1 MENETFGRFLYQL
14 RTSVTPKKMSQE
26 QVGKIIGTTRQY
38 IDAIEKQKI
47 NTSPPRFEQCVKLA
61 KELTQDESIRAR
73 FLWSAFKERIRN
85 NWDYYEYLHKE
96 EGERPKIGEY
106 DNPEINRRPNTKKFK
121 CRFELQWF
129 SRTPITLTETAQIT
143 VDQTITETLN
153 NSKFNLEGLKVSEAQ
168 ISFIITAPTPE
179 LIEELITGLKDVT
192 TRNIKNNCTD
202 MVIQSPSVW
211 EDGYL
216 VRTLE
221 YPLESYIPTHTT
233 SQSVNA

>member
-1 MENETFGRFLYQL
+1 MGSFTIFYLISSL
-14 RTSVTPKKMSQE
+14 
-26 QVGKIIGTTRQY
+26 
-38 IDAIEKQKI
+38 
-47 NTSPPRFEQCVKLA
+47 
-61 KELTQDESIRAR
+61 KELVY
-73 FLWSAFKERIRN
+73 ERCNQFIAGG
-85 NWDYYEYLHKE
+85 YM
-96 EGERPKIGEY
+96 
-106 DNPEINRRPNTKKFK
+106 
-121 CRFELQWF
+121 
-129 SRTPITLTETAQIT
+129 PITLTETARIT

-153 NSKFNLEGLKVSEAQ
+153 NSKFNLEGLKVAESQ
-168 ISFIITAPTPE
+168 VSFIITAPTPG

-211 EDGYL
+211 EEGYL